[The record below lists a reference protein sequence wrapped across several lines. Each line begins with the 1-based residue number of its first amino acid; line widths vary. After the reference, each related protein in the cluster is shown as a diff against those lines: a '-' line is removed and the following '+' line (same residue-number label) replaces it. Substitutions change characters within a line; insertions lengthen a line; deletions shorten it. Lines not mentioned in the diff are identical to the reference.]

1 MMGVDPPDK
10 IEGRTFQVDDEAAS
24 GRVARLADAAEAADF
39 RDSFITP
46 VVTIIV
52 TILAALTLATSQRAR
67 LRPRLRR
74 LLAPVAYGVLGVVPA
89 TFLVGRIEAVR
100 ANALGQAGVVVA
112 IAAVVGVIS
121 AVADR
126 RRPGLGAIVGTGVIV
141 GLIGLDVLLGAP
153 LQVNTIFGYSVAVA
167 GRFAGLGN
175 LAFSLFG
182 AATIV
187 LAALIVDRAGRQG
200 LRIAFGLLAAVV
212 VVEGLPMLGADVG
225 GVLSMIPAFGVTAL
239 ILSGRRVGMREGVG
253 LGLATAAIVLA
264 FAFIDAARPPESHTH
279 LARLAQ
285 QMVDGRWEPFFDTLS
300 RRWQASFGGAEL
312 AAWVT
317 VSLVVLAAV
326 AYAGL
331 VAAGRLGPRAARRE
345 RHQPTTAAAAGLGV
359 LAFVGL
365 LANDSSIAVPATM
378 LIVIVPVVVVRALDD
393 RRPAA
398 ATVEAS

>member
-1 MMGVDPPDK
+1 VGA
-10 IEGRTFQVDDEAAS
+10 GAA
-24 GRVARLADAAEAADF
+24 
-39 RDSFITP
+39 
-46 VVTIIV
+46 
-52 TILAALTLATSQRAR
+52 
-67 LRPRLRR
+67 
-74 LLAPVAYGVLGVVPA
+74 
-89 TFLVGRIEAVR
+89 
-100 ANALGQAGVVVA
+100 
-112 IAAVVGVIS
+112 

-187 LAALIVDRAGRQG
+187 LAALIVDRAGRPG
-200 LRIAFGLLAAVV
+200 LRAAFALLAAVV
-212 VVEGLPMLGADVG
+212 VLEGLPMLGADVG

-239 ILSGRRVGMREGVG
+239 ILAGRRVGMRELVG

-279 LARLAQ
+279 LARLAEHL
-285 QMVDGRWEPFFDTLS
+285 VDGRWGPFFDTLT

-326 AYAGL
+326 LYAVL
-331 VAAGRLGPRAARRE
+331 VAAGRLGPRAAALRRE
-345 RHQPTTAAAAGLGV
+345 RHRPTTAAAAGLGV
-359 LAFVGL
+359 LALVGL

-378 LIVIVPVVVVRALDD
+378 LIVIVPVVVVRTLDE
-393 RRPAA
+393 RAAGAVPATVPAA
-398 ATVEAS
+398 VPAVPAEVAR